1 MVLGAMLRS
10 RVLDERYSTR
20 YNRYIA
26 THMYEVLYIKMSTKD
41 IGYKAIGSKKCEK
54 FTVIGLILMF
64 SLWILIW
71 TSF

>member
-10 RVLDERYSTR
+10 RVLNQRYSTR
-20 YNRYIA
+20 SNQYIA
-26 THMYEVLYIKMSTKD
+26 TQMYEVLFIKMATKD
-41 IGYKAIGSKKCEK
+41 IGYKAIGSKKCEN

>member
-1 MVLGAMLRS
+1 
-10 RVLDERYSTR
+10 
-20 YNRYIA
+20 
-26 THMYEVLYIKMSTKD
+26 MYEVLFIKMATKD
-41 IGYKAIGSKKCEK
+41 IGYKAIGSKKCEN